1 MLANCCAVSPVSF
14 RMVGARAAKIVRWK
28 KESHEHAAMAKH
40 GTPICHVTDGPA
52 AAAAVAVTVF
62 TPVVVDINF
71 SSGLRYFLDLSGTGG
86 SYHGLGHC
94 SAVDH
99 LIERNRK
106 RRAAGGCSGKGF
118 QCDAPGGEGL
128 RLRYLVTTFRPVNP
142 QRPPSP

>member
-1 MLANCCAVSPVSF
+1 LGTRAQS
-14 RMVGARAAKIVRWK
+14 GALTSATAAATARPSVTSQMWVPC
-28 KESHEHAAMAKH
+28 SAMAKH
-40 GTPICHVTDGPA
+40 GTHICHVTDGPA

-118 QCDAPGGEGL
+118 QCDAAGVACF
-128 RLRYLVTTFRPVNP
+128 RLPYLGITFRRLQLTRP
-142 QRPPSP
+142 QS

>member
-1 MLANCCAVSPVSF
+1 
-14 RMVGARAAKIVRWK
+14 

-40 GTPICHVTDGPA
+40 GTHICHVTDGPV

-71 SSGLRYFLDLSGTGG
+71 SSGLRYFLNLSGTGG
-86 SYHGLGHC
+86 SYYGLRHC

-106 RRAAGGCSGKGF
+106 RRAAAGCSRKGF
-118 QCDAPGGEGL
+118 QCDAAGVECF
-128 RLRYLVTTFRPVNP
+128 RLLYLVIYFRWL
-142 QRPPSP
+142 QLTSTE

>member
-14 RMVGARAAKIVRWK
+14 RMVGARAARIVRWK

-40 GTPICHVTDGPA
+40 GTHICHVTDGPV

-71 SSGLRYFLDLSGTGG
+71 SSGLRYFLNLSGTGG
-86 SYHGLGHC
+86 SYYGLRHC

-106 RRAAGGCSGKGF
+106 RRDAAGVECF
-118 QCDAPGGEGL
+118 RLPYL
-128 RLRYLVTTFRPVNP
+128 RITFRRLKLT
-142 QRPPSP
+142 RPE